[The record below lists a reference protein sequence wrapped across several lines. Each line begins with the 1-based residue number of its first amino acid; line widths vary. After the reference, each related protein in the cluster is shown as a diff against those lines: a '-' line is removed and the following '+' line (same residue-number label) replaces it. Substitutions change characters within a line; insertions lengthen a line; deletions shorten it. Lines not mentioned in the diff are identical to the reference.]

1 MKTLMG
7 FVLAMSM
14 ATACTY
20 APGGVSA
27 DGKVVIAKNNGL
39 LFGMFN
45 KIYVCN
51 VTAGG
56 VTGCTAGE
64 TP

>member
-1 MKTLMG
+1 MKALMG
-7 FVLAMSM
+7 LVLAATM
-14 ATACTY
+14 ATACSY

-39 LFGMFN
+39 LFGMFS
-45 KIYVCN
+45 KVFVCN
-51 VTAGG
+51 VTPGG

-64 TP
+64 AP

>member
-1 MKTLMG
+1 MKKLM
-7 FVLAMSM
+7 VVALLAF
-14 ATACTY
+14 APAACTY

-27 DGKVVIAKNNGL
+27 DGKAVIAKNNGL

-45 KIYVCN
+45 KVFVCN
-51 VTAGG
+51 VTPGG
-56 VTGCTAGE
+56 LAGCTAGE